1 MSKNIH
7 ILPLV
12 TWCLVT
18 LSLCYG
24 FASCAS
30 QVPLDDAYHW
40 PDKSAITATPETA
53 SPASS
58 TSHSSASS
66 ATSQDSSTSPASP
79 ALEYINIQD
88 TTITVRI
95 KR

>member
-30 QVPLDDAYHW
+30 QAPLDDAYHW
-40 PDKSAITATPETA
+40 EDKPAHTTPIESGTSSA
-53 SPASS
+53 
-58 TSHSSASS
+58 TSHSSASI
-66 ATSQDSSTSPASP
+66 ATSQASSTSPASP
-79 ALEYINIQD
+79 SLEYTNIQD

>member
-7 ILPLV
+7 ILPLA

-30 QVPLDDAYHW
+30 QAPLDDAYHW
-40 PDKSAITATPETA
+40 EDKPAHTTPIESGT
-53 SPASS
+53 
-58 TSHSSASS
+58 SS
-66 ATSQDSSTSPASP
+66 ATSQASSTSPASP
-79 ALEYINIQD
+79 SLEYINVQD
-88 TTITVRI
+88 TTITIRI